1 MGKSGDKRKMR
12 RIATFRG
19 VRQFVDPKTGE
30 IIETNEI
37 DMQGVDINFEKVWM
51 SHILMAL
58 EEIGNKKMKVLETLV
73 KNRDGENKIVLT
85 QRKIAK
91 LSKSSLVTVSIT
103 MRALLKAKFIKQ
115 IAPGVYQISP
125 NVIFKGSHN
134 RRMYVLLKYQQGR
147 NKQ

>member
-1 MGKSGDKRKMR
+1 VGKSGDKRKMR

>member
-1 MGKSGDKRKMR
+1 MR